1 MSRRIADLLIK
12 IGADSY
18 EFPQQARQVG
28 RSMQSLPKKLS
39 SVGKTLSVALTAPLT
54 VLGVVALKNA
64 DTQQQAEKRLLT
76 ALRGRSDVQQRLI
89 AQAGELQSRSVL
101 GDEVIIGQQA
111 YLASLGMTEEQ
122 IGRVIE
128 ASAQL
133 SAATGM
139 TLDSAVKNLAKTYGG
154 LTGELGESIPK
165 LKELTAEQLK
175 NGEAVDFILKNY
187 KGFAEGAASVGLGVM
202 RQLQNAWGDFLE
214 QIGFAM
220 MPLATKVT
228 KALSGI
234 VSWLQTLSP
243 EIKRVVVAIAG
254 VVAAIGPL
262 TLGIGGVIKIIPMLA
277 AGFTALLSPVG
288 LIVSALLALG
298 AAFAYAKVQKQK
310 MVDELANADDLATL
324 ERKLQENLKKQK
336 EIAAA
341 TTKNRIVPNGIIAG
355 FTIQKIADP
364 EQMAPLRKEYELLTK
379 AIERKKEMQAQEQKQ
394 QEEMNRMMAV
404 AEQQS
409 ETLMEKMQQ
418 AAGHGETSLG
428 LIGHLQKQIEELEK
442 KKLLPE
448 SSIEDIAACNVEIER
463 LRKELQQ
470 LQNIT
475 PADLA
480 PIGKNTAVVT
490 PQMEISFPRPKLKI
504 DDIKIAA
511 SEYSRR
517 MRAIWASVREGIYGW
532 ASDNSTLLQKNVADT
547 VAMVGN
553 YTQTLTNKGV
563 AFSVALEHV
572 SQTVA
577 TTMQRFDEQVSAFL
591 ADSIVAAA
599 EALGQ
604 IIAGDLGF
612 GGLLKAILTQFASF
626 LRNIGAQLIE
636 FGVMIIAF
644 KTALKSVLANPWAA
658 IAVGAAMVAAAA
670 IMTALIN
677 KNAKDSVPALAT
689 GGLAYG
695 KTLALVGD
703 NPNAVADPE
712 VIAPLSK
719 LQAMLPA
726 SGASQ
731 KIQITLGG
739 QLTAKGRDLVYV
751 LGKENFKTSI
761 LGG

>member
-18 EFPQQARQVG
+18 EFQQKARKVE
-28 RSMQSLPKKLS
+28 RSMESLQKKLS

-54 VLGVVALKNA
+54 ALGVVALKNA

-165 LKELTAEQLK
+165 LKELTTEQLK

>member
-18 EFPQQARQVG
+18 EFQQKARQVE
-28 RSMQSLPKKLS
+28 RSMESLQKKLS

-243 EIKRVVVAIAG
+243 GIKRVVVAIAG

-262 TLGIGGVIKIIPMLA
+262 TLGIGGVIKIIPVLA

-409 ETLMEKMQQ
+409 EALMKKMQQ
-418 AAGHGETSLG
+418 ATGHGETSLG
-428 LIGHLQKQIEELEK
+428 LIGRLQKQIEELEK

-463 LRKELQQ
+463 LRSELQQ

-517 MRAIWASVREGIYGW
+517 LRAIWASVREGIYGW

-553 YTQTLTNKGV
+553 YTQMLTNKGV

-612 GGLLKAILTQFASF
+612 GDLLKAILTQFASF

>member
-18 EFPQQARQVG
+18 EFQQKARQVE
-28 RSMQSLPKKLS
+28 RSMESLQKKLS

-54 VLGVVALKNA
+54 ALGVVALKNA

-364 EQMAPLRKEYELLTK
+364 EQMTPLRKEYELLTK

-409 ETLMEKMQQ
+409 EALMKKMQQ
-418 AAGHGETSLG
+418 ATGHGETSLG
-428 LIGHLQKQIEELEK
+428 LIGRLQKQIEELEK

-463 LRKELQQ
+463 LRRELQQ

-517 MRAIWASVREGIYGW
+517 LRTIWASVREGIYRW

>member
-18 EFPQQARQVG
+18 EFQQKARQVE
-28 RSMQSLPKKLS
+28 RSMESLQKKLS

-54 VLGVVALKNA
+54 ALGVVALKNA

-165 LKELTAEQLK
+165 LKELTTEQLK

-324 ERKLQENLKKQK
+324 ERKLQENLQKQK
-336 EIAAA
+336 EIAAT

-517 MRAIWASVREGIYGW
+517 LRAIWASVREGIYGW

>member
-18 EFPQQARQVG
+18 EFQQKARQVE
-28 RSMQSLPKKLS
+28 RSMESLQKKLS

-54 VLGVVALKNA
+54 ALGVVALKNA

-154 LTGELGESIPK
+154 LTGELGESISK
-165 LKELTAEQLK
+165 LKELTTEQLK

-220 MPLATKVT
+220 MPLASKVT

-277 AGFTALLSPVG
+277 TGFTALLSPVG

-364 EQMAPLRKEYELLTK
+364 EQMTPLRKEYELLTK

-409 ETLMEKMQQ
+409 EALMKKMQQ
-418 AAGHGETSLG
+418 ATGHGETSLG
-428 LIGHLQKQIEELEK
+428 LIGRLQKQIEELEK

-463 LRKELQQ
+463 LRRELQQ

-517 MRAIWASVREGIYGW
+517 LRTIWASVREGIYGW

-599 EALGQ
+599 EALRQ

-751 LGKENFKTSI
+751 LGKENFKISI
-761 LGG
+761 LGS

>member
-18 EFPQQARQVG
+18 EFQQKARQVE
-28 RSMQSLPKKLS
+28 RSMESLQKKLS

-54 VLGVVALKNA
+54 ALGVVALKNA

-165 LKELTAEQLK
+165 LKELTTEQLK

-187 KGFAEGAASVGLGVM
+187 KGFAEGAASVGLGAM

-336 EIAAA
+336 EIAVA

-409 ETLMEKMQQ
+409 EALMKKMQQ
-418 AAGHGETSLG
+418 ATGHGETSLG
-428 LIGHLQKQIEELEK
+428 LIGRLQKQIEELEK

-517 MRAIWASVREGIYGW
+517 MRTIWASVREGIYGW

-658 IAVGAAMVAAAA
+658 IAVGVAMVAAAA

>member
-18 EFPQQARQVG
+18 EFQQKARQVE
-28 RSMQSLPKKLS
+28 RSMESLQKKLS

-54 VLGVVALKNA
+54 ALGVVALKNA

-165 LKELTAEQLK
+165 LKELTTEQLK

-187 KGFAEGAASVGLGVM
+187 KGFAEGVASVGLGAM

-228 KALSGI
+228 EALSGI

-364 EQMAPLRKEYELLTK
+364 EQMTPLRKEYELLTK

-409 ETLMEKMQQ
+409 EALMKKMQQ
-418 AAGHGETSLG
+418 ATGHGETSLG
-428 LIGHLQKQIEELEK
+428 LIGRLQKQIEELEK

-511 SEYSRR
+511 SEYSRQ
-517 MRAIWASVREGIYGW
+517 MRTIWASVREGIYGW

-577 TTMQRFDEQVSAFL
+577 TTMQCFDEQVSAFL

-604 IIAGDLGF
+604 IIAEDLGF

>member
-18 EFPQQARQVG
+18 EFQQKARQVE
-28 RSMQSLPKKLS
+28 RSMESLQKKLS

-54 VLGVVALKNA
+54 ALGVVALKNA

-228 KALSGI
+228 EALSGI

-409 ETLMEKMQQ
+409 EALMKKMQQ
-418 AAGHGETSLG
+418 ATGHGETSLG
-428 LIGHLQKQIEELEK
+428 LIGRLQKQLEELEK

-448 SSIEDIAACNVEIER
+448 SSIEDIATCNVEIER
-463 LRKELQQ
+463 LRRELQQ

-475 PADLA
+475 PVDLA

-517 MRAIWASVREGIYGW
+517 LRTIWASVREGIYGW

>member
-18 EFPQQARQVG
+18 EFQQKARQVE
-28 RSMQSLPKKLS
+28 RSMESLQKKLS

-54 VLGVVALKNA
+54 ALGVVALKNA

-243 EIKRVVVAIAG
+243 GIKRVVVAIAG

-394 QEEMNRMMAV
+394 QEEMNRIMAV

-409 ETLMEKMQQ
+409 EALMEKMQQ
-418 AAGHGETSLG
+418 ATGHGETSLG
-428 LIGHLQKQIEELEK
+428 LIGRLQKQIEELEK

-511 SEYSRR
+511 SEYSRQ
-517 MRAIWASVREGIYGW
+517 MRAIWASVRENIYGW

-644 KTALKSVLANPWAA
+644 KTARKSVLANPWAA

>member
-18 EFPQQARQVG
+18 EFQQKARQVE
-28 RSMQSLPKKLS
+28 RSMESLQKKLS

-54 VLGVVALKNA
+54 ALGVVALKNA

-165 LKELTAEQLK
+165 LKELTTEQLK

-409 ETLMEKMQQ
+409 EALMKKMQQ
-418 AAGHGETSLG
+418 ATGHGETSLG
-428 LIGHLQKQIEELEK
+428 LIGRLQKQIEELEK

-463 LRKELQQ
+463 LRRELQQ

-517 MRAIWASVREGIYGW
+517 LRAIWASVREGIYGW

>member
-1 MSRRIADLLIK
+1 MDVVQIQDVCSHKATQRFLSEQVQPSVRQP
-12 IGADSY
+12 
-18 EFPQQARQVG
+18 FPEPFHRHHELFG
-28 RSMQSLPKKLS
+28 QSHRD
-39 SVGKTLSVALTAPLT
+39 
-54 VLGVVALKNA
+54 GVV
-64 DTQQQAEKRLLT
+64 
-76 ALRGRSDVQQRLI
+76 
-89 AQAGELQSRSVL
+89 
-101 GDEVIIGQQA
+101 VI
-111 YLASLGMTEEQ
+111 
-122 IGRVIE
+122 R
-128 ASAQL
+128 
-133 SAATGM
+133 
-139 TLDSAVKNLAKTYGG
+139 
-154 LTGELGESIPK
+154 
-165 LKELTAEQLK
+165 
-175 NGEAVDFILKNY
+175 F
-187 KGFAEGAASVGLGVM
+187 
-202 RQLQNAWGDFLE
+202 
-214 QIGFAM
+214 
-220 MPLATKVT
+220 
-228 KALSGI
+228 
-234 VSWLQTLSP
+234 
-243 EIKRVVVAIAG
+243 
-254 VVAAIGPL
+254 
-262 TLGIGGVIKIIPMLA
+262 
-277 AGFTALLSPVG
+277 
-288 LIVSALLALG
+288 
-298 AAFAYAKVQKQK
+298 
-310 MVDELANADDLATL
+310 
-324 ERKLQENLKKQK
+324 
-336 EIAAA
+336 
-341 TTKNRIVPNGIIAG
+341 
-355 FTIQKIADP
+355 
-364 EQMAPLRKEYELLTK
+364 
-379 AIERKKEMQAQEQKQ
+379 
-394 QEEMNRMMAV
+394 
-404 AEQQS
+404 
-409 ETLMEKMQQ
+409 
-418 AAGHGETSLG
+418 GETRSQR
-428 LIGHLQKQIEELEK
+428 H
-442 KKLLPE
+442 
-448 SSIEDIAACNVEIER
+448 NVEIER
-463 LRKELQQ
+463 LRRELQQ

-517 MRAIWASVREGIYGW
+517 LRTIWASVREGIYGW

-677 KNAKDSVPALAT
+677 KNTKDSVPALAT

>member
-18 EFPQQARQVG
+18 EFQQKARQVE
-28 RSMQSLPKKLS
+28 RSMESLQKKLS

-54 VLGVVALKNA
+54 ALGVVALKNA

-154 LTGELGESIPK
+154 LTGELGESISK
-165 LKELTAEQLK
+165 LKELTTEQLK

-220 MPLATKVT
+220 MPLASKVT

-277 AGFTALLSPVG
+277 TGFTALLSPVG

-364 EQMAPLRKEYELLTK
+364 EQMTPLRKEYELLTK

-409 ETLMEKMQQ
+409 EALMKKMQQ
-418 AAGHGETSLG
+418 ATGHGETSLG
-428 LIGHLQKQIEELEK
+428 LIGRLQKQIEELEK

-463 LRKELQQ
+463 LRRELQQ

-511 SEYSRR
+511 SEYSRQ

-599 EALGQ
+599 EALRQ

-751 LGKENFKTSI
+751 LGKENFKISI
-761 LGG
+761 LGS

>member
-18 EFPQQARQVG
+18 EFQQKARQVE
-28 RSMQSLPKKLS
+28 RSMESLQKKLS

-54 VLGVVALKNA
+54 ALGVVALKNA

-89 AQAGELQSRSVL
+89 AQARELQSRSVL

-165 LKELTAEQLK
+165 LKELTTEQLK

-243 EIKRVVVAIAG
+243 GIKRVVVAIAG

-336 EIAAA
+336 EIAVA

-409 ETLMEKMQQ
+409 EALMKKMQQ
-418 AAGHGETSLG
+418 ATGHGETSLG
-428 LIGHLQKQIEELEK
+428 LIERLQKQIEELEK

-511 SEYSRR
+511 SEYSRQ

>member
-18 EFPQQARQVG
+18 EFQQKARQVE
-28 RSMQSLPKKLS
+28 RSMESLQKKLS

-54 VLGVVALKNA
+54 ALGVVALKNA

-187 KGFAEGAASVGLGVM
+187 KGFAEGAASVGLGAM

-228 KALSGI
+228 EALSGI

-409 ETLMEKMQQ
+409 EALMKKMQQ
-418 AAGHGETSLG
+418 ATGHGETSLG
-428 LIGHLQKQIEELEK
+428 LIGRLQKQIEELEK

-463 LRKELQQ
+463 LRRELQQ

-475 PADLA
+475 PVDLA

-517 MRAIWASVREGIYGW
+517 LRAIWASVREGIYGW

>member
-18 EFPQQARQVG
+18 EFQQKARQVE
-28 RSMQSLPKKLS
+28 RSMESLQKKLS

-54 VLGVVALKNA
+54 ALGVVALKNA

-341 TTKNRIVPNGIIAG
+341 TTKKRIVPNGIIAG

-409 ETLMEKMQQ
+409 EALMKKMQQ
-418 AAGHGETSLG
+418 ATGHGETSLG
-428 LIGHLQKQIEELEK
+428 LIGRLQKQIEELEK

-463 LRKELQQ
+463 LRRELQQ

-517 MRAIWASVREGIYGW
+517 LRAIWASVREGIYGW

>member
-18 EFPQQARQVG
+18 EFQQKARQVE
-28 RSMQSLPKKLS
+28 RSMESLQKKLS

-54 VLGVVALKNA
+54 ALGVVALKNA

-165 LKELTAEQLK
+165 LKELTTEQLK

-310 MVDELANADDLATL
+310 MVDELANADDLAAL
-324 ERKLQENLKKQK
+324 EWKLQENLKKQK
-336 EIAAA
+336 EIAAT

-394 QEEMNRMMAV
+394 QEEMNRIMAV

-428 LIGHLQKQIEELEK
+428 LIGRLQKQIEELEK

-517 MRAIWASVREGIYGW
+517 LRTIWASVREGIYGW

-563 AFSVALEHV
+563 AFSVAMEHV

>member
-18 EFPQQARQVG
+18 EFQQKARQVE
-28 RSMQSLPKKLS
+28 RSMESLQKKLS
-39 SVGKTLSVALTAPLT
+39 SVGKTLSVALTATLT
-54 VLGVVALKNA
+54 ALGVVALKNA

-165 LKELTAEQLK
+165 LKELTTEQLK

-187 KGFAEGAASVGLGVM
+187 KGFAEGAASVGLGAM

-336 EIAAA
+336 EIAVA

-409 ETLMEKMQQ
+409 EALMKKMQQ
-418 AAGHGETSLG
+418 ATGHGETSLG
-428 LIGHLQKQIEELEK
+428 LIGRLQKQIEELEK

-517 MRAIWASVREGIYGW
+517 LRTIWASVREGIYGW

-563 AFSVALEHV
+563 AFYVALEHV

>member
-18 EFPQQARQVG
+18 EFQQKARQVE
-28 RSMQSLPKKLS
+28 RSMESLQKKLS

-165 LKELTAEQLK
+165 LKELTTEQLK

-220 MPLATKVT
+220 MPLASKVT

>member
-18 EFPQQARQVG
+18 EFQQKARQVE
-28 RSMQSLPKKLS
+28 RSMESLQKKLS

-54 VLGVVALKNA
+54 ALGVVALKNA

-234 VSWLQTLSP
+234 VSWLQALSP

-277 AGFTALLSPVG
+277 TGFTALLSPVG

-336 EIAAA
+336 EIAAT

-409 ETLMEKMQQ
+409 EALMKKMQQ
-418 AAGHGETSLG
+418 ATGHGETSLG
-428 LIGHLQKQIEELEK
+428 LIGRLQKQIEELEK

-463 LRKELQQ
+463 LRRELQQ

-517 MRAIWASVREGIYGW
+517 LRAIWASVREGIYGW
-532 ASDNSTLLQKNVADT
+532 ASDNNTLLQKNVADT

>member
-18 EFPQQARQVG
+18 EFQQKARQVE
-28 RSMQSLPKKLS
+28 RSMESLQKKLS

-54 VLGVVALKNA
+54 ALGVVALKNA

-228 KALSGI
+228 EALSGI

-336 EIAAA
+336 EIAAT

-409 ETLMEKMQQ
+409 EALMEKMQQ
-418 AAGHGETSLG
+418 ATGHGETSLG
-428 LIGHLQKQIEELEK
+428 LIERLQKQIEELEK

-463 LRKELQQ
+463 LRRELQQ

-517 MRAIWASVREGIYGW
+517 LRTIWASVREGIYGW

-739 QLTAKGRDLVYV
+739 QLTARGRDLVYV

>member
-18 EFPQQARQVG
+18 EFQQKARQVE
-28 RSMQSLPKKLS
+28 RSMESLQKKLS

-54 VLGVVALKNA
+54 ALGVVALKNA

-187 KGFAEGAASVGLGVM
+187 KGFAEGAASVGLGAM

-310 MVDELANADDLATL
+310 MVDELANADDLAAL
-324 ERKLQENLKKQK
+324 EWKLQENLKKQK

-428 LIGHLQKQIEELEK
+428 LIGRLQKQIEELEK

-511 SEYSRR
+511 SEYSRQ

-726 SGASQ
+726 SGVSQ

>member
-18 EFPQQARQVG
+18 EFQQKARQVE
-28 RSMQSLPKKLS
+28 RSMESLQKKLS

-54 VLGVVALKNA
+54 ALGVVALKNA

-228 KALSGI
+228 EALSGI

-394 QEEMNRMMAV
+394 QEDMNRMMAV

-409 ETLMEKMQQ
+409 EALMKKMQQ
-418 AAGHGETSLG
+418 ATGHGETSLG
-428 LIGHLQKQIEELEK
+428 LIGRLQKQIEELEK

-463 LRKELQQ
+463 LRRELQQ

-517 MRAIWASVREGIYGW
+517 LRAIWASVREGIYGW

-591 ADSIVAAA
+591 ADSIVATA

>member
-18 EFPQQARQVG
+18 EFQQKTRQVE
-28 RSMQSLPKKLS
+28 RSMESLQKKLS

-54 VLGVVALKNA
+54 ALGVVALKNA

-165 LKELTAEQLK
+165 LKELTTEQLK

-228 KALSGI
+228 EALSGI

-277 AGFTALLSPVG
+277 TGFTALLSPVG

-336 EIAAA
+336 EIAVA

-364 EQMAPLRKEYELLTK
+364 EQMAPLRKEYELFTK

-409 ETLMEKMQQ
+409 EALMEKMQQ
-418 AAGHGETSLG
+418 ATGHGETSLG
-428 LIGHLQKQIEELEK
+428 LIGRLQKQIEELEK

-463 LRKELQQ
+463 LRRELQQ

-517 MRAIWASVREGIYGW
+517 LRTIWASVREGIYGW

>member
-18 EFPQQARQVG
+18 EFQQKARQVE
-28 RSMQSLPKKLS
+28 RSMESLQKKLS

-54 VLGVVALKNA
+54 ALGVVALKNA

-165 LKELTAEQLK
+165 LKELTTEQLK

-220 MPLATKVT
+220 MPFATKLT
-228 KALSGI
+228 KAHSGI

>member
-18 EFPQQARQVG
+18 EFQQKARQVE
-28 RSMQSLPKKLS
+28 RSMESLQKKLS

-54 VLGVVALKNA
+54 ALGVVALKNA

-89 AQAGELQSRSVL
+89 AQAGELLSRSVL
-101 GDEVIIGQQA
+101 GDVVIIGQQA

-187 KGFAEGAASVGLGVM
+187 KGFAEGAASVGLGAM

-277 AGFTALLSPVG
+277 TGFTALLSPVG

-364 EQMAPLRKEYELLTK
+364 EQMTPLRKEYELLTK

-409 ETLMEKMQQ
+409 EALMKKMQQ
-418 AAGHGETSLG
+418 ATGHGETSLG
-428 LIGHLQKQIEELEK
+428 LIGRLQKQIEELEK

-463 LRKELQQ
+463 LRRELQQ

-490 PQMEISFPRPKLKI
+490 PQMEISFPRPKLKV

-511 SEYSRR
+511 SEYSRQ
-517 MRAIWASVREGIYGW
+517 MRTIWASVREGIYGW

-563 AFSVALEHV
+563 AFSVAMEHV

>member
-18 EFPQQARQVG
+18 EFQQKARQVE
-28 RSMQSLPKKLS
+28 RSMESLQKKLS

-54 VLGVVALKNA
+54 ALGVVALKNA

-364 EQMAPLRKEYELLTK
+364 EQMTPLRKEYELLTK

-409 ETLMEKMQQ
+409 EALMKKMQQ
-418 AAGHGETSLG
+418 ATGHGETSLG
-428 LIGHLQKQIEELEK
+428 LIGRLQKQIEELEK

-463 LRKELQQ
+463 LRRELQQ

-517 MRAIWASVREGIYGW
+517 LRAIWASVREGIYGW
-532 ASDNSTLLQKNVADT
+532 ASDNNTLLQKNVADT

-563 AFSVALEHV
+563 AFSVAMEHV

-599 EALGQ
+599 KALGQ

>member
-18 EFPQQARQVG
+18 EFQQKARQVE
-28 RSMQSLPKKLS
+28 RSMESLQKKLS

-54 VLGVVALKNA
+54 ALGVVALKNA

-243 EIKRVVVAIAG
+243 GIKRVVVAIAG

-409 ETLMEKMQQ
+409 EALMKKMQQ
-418 AAGHGETSLG
+418 ATGHGETSLG
-428 LIGHLQKQIEELEK
+428 LIGRLQKQIEELEK

-463 LRKELQQ
+463 LRRELQQ

-475 PADLA
+475 PADFA

-517 MRAIWASVREGIYGW
+517 LRAIWASVREGIYGW